1 MTTFSFKIDPRESKK
16 IKTILKALGV
26 TELKI
31 KEEEIPSKR
40 FVEKVN
46 RARKAYKEGDTVPVN
61 TENIWTVSNSPYQRS
76 GKRLC

>member
-31 KEEEIPSKR
+31 KEEEVPSKK
-40 FVEKVN
+40 FIEKVN
-46 RARKAYKEGDTVPVN
+46 RARTAYKKGDTVPVN
-61 TENIWTVSNSPYQRS
+61 TENIWD
-76 GKRLC
+76 GIK